1 MFGSNKQILQPQKPM
16 SWWYYL
22 PWVGALI
29 WVIIT
34 ILRRLAEGSSLL
46 DAELLGAALAAAIF
60 GFMVTVFVG
69 AFVFLI
75 RAATR
80 FMVKATRSLKP

>member
-1 MFGSNKQILQPQKPM
+1 M

-60 GFMVTVFVG
+60 GFMVTVFVVSFVG